1 MPVQPIDLQTL
12 FAHMNQVGK
21 IQANL
26 KEGVILQQTAKGNEL
41 IKETQHKNESVNETG
56 STEDE
61 EAKVKE
67 KTPNEEN
74 NQKQSEKD
82 EKEDEKENQQ
92 KKSFYTDPALG
103 KNIDITS

>member
-21 IQANL
+21 IQADL
-26 KEGVILQQTAKGNEL
+26 KEGVILQQAEKGNEL
-41 IKETQHKNESVNETG
+41 VKETQHKNKSVNETG
-56 STEDE
+56 SAEEE

-67 KTPNEEN
+67 KTPEEGS
-74 NQKQSEKD
+74 NQKQGEKNEPE
-82 EKEDEKENQQ
+82 EKKP
-92 KKSFYTDPALG
+92 KKKNFYTDPALG